1 MHTFCDKDKLRTVTL
16 TRARIHIK
24 RIPFD
29 EGILHQS
36 YVLSVT
42 VLTSKVPGLLA
53 PPRRQLWARGRQH
66 CSRLS
71 LYLISK
77 VLDDKGCV

>member
-1 MHTFCDKDKLRTVTL
+1 MHIFCDEDKLRTVML
-16 TRARIHIK
+16 TRARIHT
-24 RIPFD
+24 
-29 EGILHQS
+29 GILHQS
-36 YVLSVT
+36 YVLSVM

-66 CSRLS
+66 CSKLS